1 MGFTKIITVLL
12 LMASTHF
19 LFAQLKKDNL
29 RIVVAGK
36 EFPFGG
42 GGGIGKSEIQQLYDW
57 KIKDLADSET
67 QVPMSFTWVISSYG
81 QIFKGDSRAD
91 KDAFNK
97 QAAQLKKGD
106 IVFID
111 AVVWN
116 KYRLGQLA
124 FTIE

>member
-97 QAAQLKKGD
+97 QAAQLKKG
-106 IVFID
+106 
-111 AVVWN
+111 VWPG
-116 KYRLGQLA
+116 KR
-124 FTIE
+124 